1 MTQAPFPECFCG
13 RLTLP
18 RRPCVFAVCF
28 GGARRAGE
36 AAGSSSAR
44 TRRTERRGSA
54 GARPGSECPL
64 PGRSR
69 RLPPR
74 APGCSPPP
82 PPLAP
87 PLFFFFFN
95 LFMFFSPASVPGW
108 GRSPP
113 GRRAARLCLS
123 WERLLGSHPWGV
135 WSSSAAVSGRAETER
150 SDSQLNAPARSFPPT
165 NMSFGR
171 KVNLKPEKEG
181 RTVMLEFWRALPPYE
196 PISNLGSPLCGSK
209 NVLFPSLGDR
219 RD

>member
-1 MTQAPFPECFCG
+1 MPS
-13 RLTLP
+13 
-18 RRPCVFAVCF
+18 
-28 GGARRAGE
+28 AGE
-36 AAGSSSAR
+36 EPPAPAES
-44 TRRTERRGSA
+44 
-54 GARPGSECPL
+54 PWLL
-64 PGRSR
+64 PST
-69 RLPPR
+69 PSP
-74 APGCSPPP
+74 SPPS
-82 PPLAP
+82 
-87 PLFFFFFN
+87 FFFFFN